1 MAPRKARAGIALAGV
16 VIVGALATAGALAA
30 VLSQVAERR
39 AAAVENRG
47 ATTTSVTTTE
57 AAVIDGVAQP
67 GIAAAAPS
75 APTTSALVH
84 RTASQGSPE
93 LQLTVGD
100 CVAVAASGSG
110 LEKTSCGSG
119 TSAYTVTHLATDGAP
134 CPSDVDR
141 SHQRALP
148 DGEHDALCLDIAW
161 VPGTCMDL
169 SGDMATPVDCTSAA
183 PGRVRVV
190 EIKRNTTDVNA
201 CSAGDQGFVYDERR
215 YVVCVAS

>member
-47 ATTTSVTTTE
+47 ATTTSVAATE
-57 AAVIDGVAQP
+57 TAVVDGATQP
-67 GIAAAAPS
+67 GIAAAAPA
-75 APTTSALVH
+75 APATSALVH
-84 RTASQGSPE
+84 KTVSQGSPE

-100 CVAVAASGSG
+100 CVAVGGPDAA
-110 LEKTSCGSG
+110 LAKTACGSG
-119 TSAYTVTHLATDGAP
+119 TSAYIVTHLATDGAP
-134 CPSDVDR
+134 CPSDIDH
-141 SHQRALP
+141 SHRRTLP
-148 DGEHDALCLDIAW
+148 GGEHDALCLDIAW

-169 SGDMATPVDCTSAA
+169 SGDMATPVDCTAAA

>member
-1 MAPRKARAGIALAGV
+1 MSPRKARAGIALAGV

-47 ATTTSVTTTE
+47 ATTTSVATTE
-57 AAVIDGVAQP
+57 AVVIDGVVQP
-67 GIAAAAPS
+67 GIAAA
-75 APTTSALVH
+75 TTSAPSTSLVH
-84 RTASQGSPE
+84 KTASQGSPE

-100 CVAVAASGSG
+100 CVAVGGPDSG
-110 LEKTSCGSG
+110 LAKTACGSG

-134 CPSDVDR
+134 CPGDIDR
-141 SHQRALP
+141 SHRRTLP

-169 SGDMATPVDCTSAA
+169 SGDTATPVDCTAAA

-190 EIKRNTTDVNA
+190 EIKRDTTDVNA
-201 CSAGDQGFVYDERR
+201 CSAGDQGFVYAERR